1 MAGKPLSFVM
11 PTEDWAK
18 TATITATSEQTGY
31 EATKAGTDD
40 PSEPWWANSGTAT
53 LTVTLSGSKE
63 VGLIALVMTNADAG
77 KTITIAGG
85 ITGSPTLTG
94 ARWDS
99 GFPKD
104 LVYIVDPPQTLS
116 AVTFAISGNTNKWS
130 VGKVVV
136 GKRRQLDRNFL
147 VNAFTP
153 APERMQYS
161 DENDFGHDIRYDLG
175 VERWKITGST
185 RLYYGGDLST
195 LDAWWSATKG
205 GYLPTLISINS
216 ARFPPMF
223 VRMTKDLP
231 RKDVSANFADV
242 NLTFTEVSKGLE
254 VVG

>member
-1 MAGKPLSFVM
+1 MGNPFYFVR
-11 PTEDWAK
+11 PDEDWVR

-40 PSEPWWANSGTAT
+40 PSSPWWANSGSAT

-63 VGLIALVMTNADAG
+63 VGLIALIMTNADDA

-94 ARWDS
+94 ARWAS

-104 LVYIVDPPQTLS
+104 LVYLVDPPQTLS

-130 VGKVVV
+130 IGRVVIGKA
-136 GKRRQLDRNFL
+136 RTLSRNFV
-147 VNAFTP
+147 VNDFTP
-153 APERMQYS
+153 SPSRLQYS

-175 VERWKITGST
+175 VERWTVDGT
-185 RLYYGGDLST
+185 MRLYYPGDLAT

-205 GYLPTLISINS
+205 GYLPTLISVNS

-223 VRMTKDLP
+223 VRMTKELP
-231 RKDVSANFADV
+231 RKDVSANFAEV
-242 NLTFTEVSKGLE
+242 GVSFTEVSKGLE